1 MESMI
6 ADKEGITV
14 HEEMAE
20 QYEEVTNTIVA
31 LASQPREYTQFIGSE
46 TVDQD
51 SRLAWIA
58 YKYYGHKDLW
68 VFIYEANRD
77 VITNP
82 AKIAPGQVLR
92 IPALD
97 AKYLD
102 MNNSELQELVKNLAQ
117 KYL

>member
-1 MESMI
+1 
-6 ADKEGITV
+6 
-14 HEEMAE
+14 
-20 QYEEVTNTIVA
+20 
-31 LASQPREYTQFIGSE
+31 
-46 TVDQD
+46 VDQD

-102 MNNSELQELVKNLAQ
+102 MNNSELQELVKNLSQ